1 MIFDDFYWYK
11 RNLHQF
17 RGCRSVGGLGGDGG
31 ASLNCRVVDRCL
43 VAFGMLMTFFD
54 GPFQYEAGLVQ
65 GRELPML
72 PPFPLGLGLYLG
84 L

>member
-17 RGCRSVGGLGGDGG
+17 RGCRSVGGLGRWWRRFFELSSGRQVPG
-31 ASLNCRVVDRCL
+31 R
-43 VAFGMLMTFFD
+43 FGMLITFFD
-54 GPFQYEAGLVQ
+54 GPFQYETGVVQ

-72 PPFPLGLGLYLG
+72 PPLPH
-84 L
+84 